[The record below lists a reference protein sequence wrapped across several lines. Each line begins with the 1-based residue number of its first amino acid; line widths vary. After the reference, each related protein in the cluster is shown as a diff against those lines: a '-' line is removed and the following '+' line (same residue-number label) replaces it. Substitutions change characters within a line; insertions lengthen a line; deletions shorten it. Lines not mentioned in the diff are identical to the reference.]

1 MSSPFF
7 GIWELM
13 MITLYSIPES
23 LYSAKLRIVL
33 RMKGVPFEVVAPP
46 GGYGSEVYK
55 QVVPAGTVPAIVHD
69 GFVLAD
75 SEAIAEYLNEV
86 FPEPQMLPG
95 DARAR
100 ARARERSRFHDTR
113 LEPEV
118 RAMFGQIAPGRD
130 ASLVDAKG
138 ALLNGRLAQ
147 LAGLVAGHDAL
158 TLGDVG
164 FPISFLWMDLFA
176 PVLGWDLDWPG
187 EVQAYR
193 QALEAN
199 PFVAEELAS
208 YRPHAEAW
216 VAMKTSG

>member
-1 MSSPFF
+1 
-7 GIWELM
+7 

-23 LYSAKLRIVL
+23 LYSAKLRIVM
-33 RMKGVPFEVVAPP
+33 RMKGVEFEVVAPP
-46 GGYGSEVYK
+46 GGYGSNAYK

-100 ARARERSRFHDTR
+100 AKARERSRFHDTR

-118 RAMFGQIAPGRD
+118 RAMFGQIAPGRND
-130 ASLVDAKG
+130 ELVATKG
-138 ALLNGRLAQ
+138 ALINTRLGQ
-147 LAGLVAGHDAL
+147 LAGLVEGHQGL

-164 FPISFLWMDLFA
+164 FPISFLWIDLFA
-176 PVLGWDLDWPG
+176 PVLGWQLDWPDA
-187 EVQAYR
+187 VLAYR
-193 QALEAN
+193 AALEAD
-199 PFVAEELAS
+199 PFVTEELDS

-216 VAMKTSG
+216 VASKTDG

>member
-1 MSSPFF
+1 
-7 GIWELM
+7 

-23 LYSAKLRIVL
+23 LYSAKLRIVM
-33 RMKGVPFEVVAPP
+33 RMKDVEFEVLPPP
-46 GGYGSEVYK
+46 GGYGSDTYK

-86 FPEPQMLPG
+86 FPDPQMLPG
-95 DARAR
+95 DARER

-118 RAMFGQIAPGRD
+118 RAMFGQIAPGRND
-130 ASLVDAKG
+130 EIVAAKG
-138 ALLNGRLAQ
+138 ASINARLEQ
-147 LAGLVAGHDAL
+147 LSGLVEGHEGL

-164 FPISFLWMDLFA
+164 FPIAFLWMDLFA
-176 PVLGWDLDWPG
+176 PVLGWDLHWPDP
-187 EVQAYR
+187 VLSYR
-193 QALEAN
+193 KGLKAN
-199 PFVAEELAS
+199 QYVAEELAA

-216 VAMKTSG
+216 VRSKTS